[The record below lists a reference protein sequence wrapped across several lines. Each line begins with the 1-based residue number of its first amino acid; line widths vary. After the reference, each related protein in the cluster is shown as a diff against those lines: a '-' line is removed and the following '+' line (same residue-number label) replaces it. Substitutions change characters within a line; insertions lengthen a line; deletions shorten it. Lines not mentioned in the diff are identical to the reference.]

1 MGLPIHNN
9 VMALSLPGST
19 EPQSQLLSNPALYFI
34 GQLVISAVV
43 AFVASRSAA
52 YGAFVL
58 EVLGV
63 VVFLCYTAC
72 VAADM
77 HHQDPHFDLKHA
89 IDFIYSLL
97 LFLLFRY
104 VVSRLKKDGQHVADE
119 SQPPNDCDGK
129 HEKHENKSTSTF
141 MRLRIHLGTL
151 FAFDF
156 DYVHEK
162 DEP

>member
-9 VMALSLPGST
+9 EMALSLPGST

-34 GQLVISAVV
+34 GQLVISAAV

-72 VAADM
+72 IAVNM
-77 HHQDPHFDLKHA
+77 HQDAHFDLKHA

-119 SQPPNDCDGK
+119 SQPPNDSDGK

>member
-1 MGLPIHNN
+1 MGLPIHDN

-19 EPQSQLLSNPALYFI
+19 EPQSQLLAKPALYFI

-63 VVFLCYTAC
+63 VVFLCYTARI
-72 VAADM
+72 AADM
-77 HHQDPHFDLKHA
+77 HQDPHFDLKHA
-89 IDFIYSLL
+89 IDFIYLL
-97 LFLLFRY
+97 FLFLLFRY
-104 VVSRLKKDGQHVADE
+104 VVSRLKKDGQGVEDE
-119 SQPPNDCDGK
+119 SQPPNDSDGK
-129 HEKHENKSTSTF
+129 HEKHENKSTGTF